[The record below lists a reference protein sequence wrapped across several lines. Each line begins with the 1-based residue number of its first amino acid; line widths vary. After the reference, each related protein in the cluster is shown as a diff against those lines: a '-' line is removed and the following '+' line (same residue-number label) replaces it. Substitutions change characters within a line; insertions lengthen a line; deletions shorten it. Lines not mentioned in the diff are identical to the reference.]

1 MSLPKHLVLYDGEC
15 GFCNH
20 TVQWLLA
27 RDRNEVLYFAPLQ
40 GDIAGQLMPQ
50 LELPA
55 DLDSII
61 YVRNTSEQLEAFIHS
76 TAALEIVRV
85 LPTPWSWLRLF
96 IVTPSVIRDGLYKA
110 FAKRRIRW
118 FGRVDA
124 CDLPTE
130 SQSQRMLS

>member
-1 MSLPKHLVLYDGEC
+1 MTIPKHLVLYDGEC

-27 RDRNEVLYFAPLQ
+27 RDHKEELYFAPLQ
-40 GDIAGQLMPQ
+40 GEIATQILPQ
-50 LELPA
+50 FTLPA

-61 YVRNTSEQLEAFIHS
+61 YVRNVSDSSEAFIHS
-76 TAALEIVRV
+76 AAALEIVRV
-85 LPTPWSWLRLF
+85 LPSPWSWLRWFL
-96 IVTPSVIRDGLYKA
+96 IIPSVIRDGFYKA

-118 FGRVDA
+118 FGRVDS